1 MIFLSSSSFFL
12 PDYLTKKLGENN
24 YRSGQ
29 LTYGLKHHHIAALTI
44 KEKAAD
50 FDSMNWLALNQKLG
64 KSQAST
70 ALKLGH
76 WYQNKSQQE
85 SKTVLINTAIMWFE
99 QAIRLGSQQAAIVL
113 AQLYFKQEKLLK
125 AQTALRQLPAT
136 LKNIYLA
143 ENRLVLSLEI
153 AVYQGDVALVKQLL
167 TSNTFKRY
175 GDNQAQRLLADLN
188 KYSVITNTDVLK
200 NKVSGQ
206 INSPI
211 GTSLTCITSLQLY
224 ATNLAHLKHL
234 EQLIKTFKEQQVL
247 APFICLP
254 TPRYISK
261 NRIDCMAQA
270 EQAISCD
277 ETRWQSEANQV
288 SSRHIGLMLK
298 EGGANVHLGILYF
311 DVEDSADV
319 FSHELSHLLGFVDEY
334 PLSKDHETCQD
345 VQQKTFAHNIAVLNK
360 YYQGERDHV
369 RASVL
374 ASLAWASEIKVST
387 PILQAVDNST
397 SSKKIWRL
405 GTPIAF
411 KERVGVYLAESCQQS
426 SVVAN
431 ATASQLSPNYS
442 AFKPLNR
449 RTQLR
454 YFANEFPEEYLTLL
468 KAKPS
473 NYLMPSFHY
482 NIAFALYQQGNNSR
496 ARYWLRQAAE
506 WESEP
511 LRKLTILSGDF

>member
-12 PDYLTKKLGENN
+12 SDYLAEQLSKNN
-24 YRSGQ
+24 YRSEQ
-29 LTYGLKHHHIAALTI
+29 LTYGLKNDHVTALTI

-50 FDSMNWLALNQKLG
+50 FGSKKWLALNQKIG
-64 KSQAST
+64 KSQASA
-70 ALKLGH
+70 ALKLGY
-76 WYQNKSQQE
+76 WYQNKSKQE
-85 SKTVLINTAIMWFE
+85 SNTALINTAIMWFE
-99 QAIRLGSQQAAIVL
+99 QAIRLDSQQAVIAL
-113 AQLYFKQEKLLK
+113 SQLYYKDDMLLK
-125 AQTALRQLPAT
+125 AQAIIRQLPET
-136 LKNIYLA
+136 FKNNNLA
-143 ENRLVLSLEI
+143 ETQLVLRIKI
-153 AVYQGDVALVKQLL
+153 ALSEGNVLLVKQLL
-167 TSNTFKRY
+167 TSDTFKRY
-175 GDNQAQRLLADLN
+175 GDNKAHRLLADLY
-188 KYSVITNTDVLK
+188 KYAVITNTDYLK
-200 NKVSGQ
+200 SNGSGQ
-206 INSPI
+206 INLPLAVS
-211 GTSLTCITSLQLY
+211 STCITSLQLY

-234 EQLIKTFKEQQVL
+234 GQLIKTFNEQQVL

-277 ETRWQSEANQV
+277 ETLWQSVAKQV

-298 EGGANVHLGILYF
+298 EGGANVHFGILYF
-311 DVEDSADV
+311 DVEDSASV

-334 PLSKDHETCQD
+334 PLSKDHDTCQGI
-345 VQQKTFAHNIAVLNK
+345 QQKTFAHNIAVLNK
-360 YYQGERDHV
+360 YYQGERGKV

-374 ASLAWASEIKVST
+374 ASLAWASEIKVTT
-387 PILQAVDNST
+387 PILQAVDKST
-397 SSKKIWRL
+397 SSQKIWRL

-411 KERVGVYLAESCQQS
+411 KDRVGVYPAESCQQS
-426 SVVAN
+426 SAVAN
-431 ATASQLSPNYS
+431 TAASQLMSNYS

-454 YFANEFPEEYLTLL
+454 YFAYEFPEEFLTLL
-468 KAKPS
+468 EAKPS

-482 NIAFALYQQGNNSR
+482 NIAFAVFQQGNNSG

-511 LRKLTILSGDF
+511 LRKITILSGGF